1 MLKDSDETMNET
13 EITAQEAL
21 RERVM
26 QLETQLRDAQ
36 KKAEHI
42 EEEYQQFAYIVSH
55 DLSAPLRQA
64 EGFARII
71 NQKYH
76 GTFDEKSQKHMEM
89 ILTSTAKGQRQLD
102 ALLRYSRL
110 NTRMNAFSESEL
122 QRAFDAAMNRLSH
135 VIESTH
141 AEINCGSLP
150 SVNADIDQMQIL
162 FTHILDNA
170 LKFSRKHTRPIINI
184 TTTTDDKFH
193 IISFSDN
200 GIGINK
206 KHHEKAFKIFR
217 RVVEDDAQF
226 EGMGVGLALVRKIA
240 QHHNG
245 DIRMHGN
252 EMGGTTIELTLP
264 VIS

>member
-1 MLKDSDETMNET
+1 MDSHHTTDSSKHSADTTLHERIAEL
-13 EITAQEAL
+13 EAQL
-21 RERVM
+21 REA
-26 QLETQLRDAQ
+26 RDQ
-36 KKAEHI
+36 INHV

-71 NQKYH
+71 NQKYR

-110 NTRMNAFSESEL
+110 NTRMNPFAKTEL
-122 QRAFDAAMNRLSH
+122 QHAFDGAINRLSH
-135 VIESTH
+135 VIETTH
-141 AEINCGSLP
+141 AEINCGTLP
-150 SVNADIDQMQIL
+150 SINADVEQMQIL
-162 FTHILDNA
+162 FMHVLDNA
-170 LKFSRKHTRPIINI
+170 LKFSRKHITPVVNI
-184 TTTTDDKFH
+184 TTTTDDSYH

-217 RVVEDDAQF
+217 RVVEDDAHF
-226 EGMGVGLALVRKIA
+226 DGMGMGLALVRKIA
-240 QHHNG
+240 HHHKG
-245 DIRMHGN
+245 TIRIHGN
-252 EMGGTTIELTLP
+252 EMGGTTIELTVP
-264 VIS
+264 VLKS